1 MISRA
6 GRAPARVS
14 VSAAVTASLLSAPLL
29 VGLLTALTAPACQG
43 QLRLEDDAG
52 SALGALD
59 ADANS
64 NADVQEAATDAL
76 ADAADAAKVPACT
89 KDTECG
95 LAALHCDVVS
105 GTCVACVSDD
115 QCKAGDKHRCDAALH
130 RCVECG
136 VDGDCGANKV
146 CVPGTRRCATTCTQ
160 LSDCVFLGDFCDT
173 TKHICARC
181 TDDSICNADP
191 DTPIC
196 SPVDDCVQCVTDA
209 TCPAAKPRCD
219 RTSGTCVQCLAS
231 ADCASS
237 APLCNPTT
245 SACVTGP

>member
-1 MISRA
+1 MKSRA
-6 GRAPARVS
+6 GRARARVS
-14 VSAAVTASLLSAPLL
+14 VSSVVTTSLVSAPFF
-29 VGLLTALTAPACQG
+29 VFVLTALTAPACQG
-43 QLRLEDDAG
+43 QLRLDDDAG
-52 SALGALD
+52 SPLD
-59 ADANS
+59 GDATTT
-64 NADVQEAATDAL
+64 ADVQEASADAL
-76 ADAADAAKVPACT
+76 VDAADAAKVPACT
-89 KDTECG
+89 KDSECG

-105 GTCVACVSDD
+105 GTCVACLTDD

-136 VDGDCGANKV
+136 VDGDCGANRV

-209 TCPAAKPRCD
+209 TCSPAKPRCD
-219 RTSGTCVQCLAS
+219 RASGTCVQCLAS
-231 ADCASS
+231 SDCAVS

-245 SACVTGP
+245 SACTTGP